1 MFLAPFKAMPIAP
14 QKPINTAA
22 PSIFTVTAQ
31 DFQQNVLMG
40 SMQRPV
46 LAYFTA
52 AWCGPCKQLRPVLEK
67 AVMALGGKVGLAVID
82 IDANQD
88 LAAAMRVQSV
98 PQIYA
103 FVNGQP
109 VDGFMGMIPESQV
122 KAFLNKLLAMMG
134 QEAEEEATGD
144 DPFAFARTA
153 WSDGNLPEAISI
165 YKAIEDQKPR
175 AEKAA
180 AFLQS
185 LMAHGAPDALAK
197 AKTAV
202 EKNPKDAAAQHALA
216 LAALAQGQ
224 FDTAFDALLA
234 SIKVDRKW
242 EEERARNDF
251 VTLSEILGLEDEQVI
266 ANRRKLSSILFS

>member
-1 MFLAPFKAMPIAP
+1 MLNPAIPPGSADAPA
-14 QKPINTAA
+14 
-22 PSIFTVTAQ
+22 IFTVTTQ
-31 DFQQNVLMG
+31 DFQQSVLMA
-40 SMQRPV
+40 STQRPV

-52 AWCGPCKQLRPVLEK
+52 SWCGPCKQLRPVLEK
-67 AVMALGGKVGLAVID
+67 AVNALGNKIGLGVID

-122 KAFLNKLLAMMG
+122 KTFLNKLLAMMG
-134 QEAEEEATGD
+134 QETEEDVEGEAD
-144 DPFAFARTA
+144 DPFAYARTA
-153 WSDGNLPEAISI
+153 WSDGNLAEAITI

-175 AEKAA
+175 AEKAVK
-180 AFLQS
+180 FLQG
-185 LMAHGAPDALAK
+185 LMLHGAPGNLEKMRAA
-197 AKTAV
+197 A
-202 EKNPKDAAAQHALA
+202 EKNPKDAAAQHAFA

-224 FDTAFDALLA
+224 FNPAMDGLLA
-234 SIKVDRKW
+234 SIKIDRKW

-251 VTLSEILGLEDEQVI
+251 VTVSEILGLEDELVV
-266 ANRRKLSSILFS
+266 ASRRKLSSILFS

>member
-1 MFLAPFKAMPIAP
+1 MPIAP